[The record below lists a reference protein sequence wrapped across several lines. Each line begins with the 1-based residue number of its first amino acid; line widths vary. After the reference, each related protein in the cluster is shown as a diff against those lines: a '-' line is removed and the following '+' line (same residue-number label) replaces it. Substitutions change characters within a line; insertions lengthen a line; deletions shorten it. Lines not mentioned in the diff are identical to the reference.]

1 MSQAT
6 STARGRVSH
15 RPGAARR
22 HQNRSAYLLVAPFF
36 ILFLAMLVVPLLYS
50 GYLSFFKTQI
60 IGGTTFV
67 GLANYLQAL
76 TDPLFL
82 GSVARMLLFLVILV
96 PIMLGLSLLIAL
108 AIDSRHVRG
117 GKIVRLII
125 FIPYAVP
132 GVVATLMWGYL
143 YGHQFG
149 PISQV
154 VSAVGLT
161 PPDLFSSSNVLGSIL
176 NIVVWEF
183 VGYNMIIMFSAMQA
197 IPSELY
203 DAAKV
208 DGAGQLRIAWS
219 VKIPAI
225 RPALLLTLIFTIIG
239 CFQLFTEP
247 QLLYQLAPSSIGTAF
262 SPNLYAYN
270 LAFINQNVNYAAAVA
285 FLLGVIIMI
294 VSYVVQLSLA
304 KRERSEA

>member
-1 MSQAT
+1 MTQAT
-6 STARGRVSH
+6 LMKNGRQGH

-22 HQNRSAYLLVAPFF
+22 HQNRSAYLFVAPFLIVF
-36 ILFLAMLVVPLLYS
+36 VAMLLVPLGYS
-50 GYLSFFKTQI
+50 AYLSLFRTQL
-60 IGGTTFV
+60 IGGSTFV
-67 GLANYLQAL
+67 GLANYFQAL

-82 GSVARMLLFLVILV
+82 GSLARMALFLVILV
-96 PIMLGLSLLIAL
+96 PVMLGLSLLIAL
-108 AIDSRHVRG
+108 AIDSKRVRG
-117 GKIVRLII
+117 GKIIRLII
-125 FIPYAVP
+125 FVPYAVP

-143 YGHQFG
+143 YGHEFG
-149 PISQV
+149 PISQIFT
-154 VSAVGLT
+154 AVGLT
-161 PPDLFSSSNVLGSIL
+161 PPDLFSSGNILGSIL

-197 IPSELY
+197 IPGELY

-208 DGAGQLRIAWS
+208 DGAGQFRIAWS

-247 QLLYQLAPSSIGTAF
+247 NLLYSTAPAAIGTAF

-285 FLLGVIIMI
+285 FLLGVVIMI
-294 VSYVVQLSLA
+294 VSYVVQLSTTR
-304 KRERSEA
+304 RERGVQ

>member
-1 MSQAT
+1 MTQAT
-6 STARGRVSH
+6 LMKNGRQGH

-22 HQNRSAYLLVAPFF
+22 HQNRSAYLFVAPFLIVF
-36 ILFLAMLVVPLLYS
+36 VAMLLVPLGYS
-50 GYLSFFKTQI
+50 AYLSLFRTQL
-60 IGGTTFV
+60 IGGSTFV
-67 GLANYLQAL
+67 GLANYFQAL

-82 GSVARMLLFLVILV
+82 GSLARMALFLVILV
-96 PIMLGLSLLIAL
+96 PVMLGLSLLIAL
-108 AIDSRHVRG
+108 AIDSKRVRG
-117 GKIVRLII
+117 GKIIRLII
-125 FIPYAVP
+125 FVPYAVP

-143 YGHQFG
+143 YGHEFG
-149 PISQV
+149 PISQIFT
-154 VSAVGLT
+154 AVGLT
-161 PPDLFSSSNVLGSIL
+161 PPDLFSSGNILGSIL

-197 IPSELY
+197 IPGELY

-208 DGAGQLRIAWS
+208 DGAGQFRIAWS

-247 QLLYQLAPSSIGTAF
+247 NLLYSTAQAAIGTAF

-285 FLLGVIIMI
+285 FLLGVVIMI
-294 VSYVVQLSLA
+294 VSYVVQLSTTR
-304 KRERSEA
+304 RERGVQ